1 MPGNTLTYVAHR
13 RSVAWVKELW
23 EIPSRYDPK
32 RHHEGNLWRA
42 VYDSPL
48 YDSYFEPSEEKVFP
62 HYLTVSIE
70 DVVDRVLTWSAV
82 AVQGVEEKE
91 KIKAEVRRIIQKG
104 DELEWVD
111 ESKGLLK
118 LPHETLM
125 VFIHRKVAPDV

>member
-1 MPGNTLTYVAHR
+1 M
-13 RSVAWVKELW
+13 KELW

-48 YDSYFEPSEEKVFP
+48 YDLHFEPSEEKVFP
-62 HYLTVSIE
+62 HYLIVSIE

-104 DELEWVD
+104 DELQWVD
-111 ESKGLLK
+111 DSKGLLK

-125 VFIHRKVAPDV
+125 VFIHRKAVPDV